1 MQLGI
6 RKSSDRSRSGSPQPA
21 PEADPNEQK
30 KKEQA
35 YLGKIMADAG
45 ANKNPIELLR
55 SGIGATSSTSG
66 DSLTAAAASWLRL
79 GPSHGPS
86 LIQCMQQFTSVES
99 LEGENKVGCS
109 RCWKLANPSY
119 VSRRKS
125 RESDSSSSS
134 SDDSSSD
141 EDEPRPVNPR
151 QNSDLK
157 SPEGSGRHTRADS
170 QSRQTS
176 QGIYQENNLYR
187 GPPIPSISTSSP
199 PDPEPNLNADSLQVN
214 HNTNPSSS
222 TASSVFLTPA
232 SSRHGSIHRTN
243 ASETGDVDTKSTT
256 TSVSDESSSPK
267 RVRQIREARI
277 PKSQRVLMRAAYKRY
292 LIAVPPPVLVIRE
305 FYQLRLL

>member
-21 PEADPNEQK
+21 PEVDPAEQKK

-55 SGIGATSSTSG
+55 SGIGANSSTSG

-141 EDEPRPVNPR
+141 EDEPVKPR
-151 QNSDLK
+151 QTSDLK
-157 SPEGSGRHTRADS
+157 SPEGSGRPARADS
-170 QSRQTS
+170 QSLQMS
-176 QGIYQENNLYR
+176 QGIYQENNPYR

-232 SSRHGSIHRTN
+232 SSRHGSIHRTST
-243 ASETGDVDTKSTT
+243 SETGDVDTKSTT

-305 FYQLRLL
+305 FYQLHMP